1 MTADQLANV
10 IQAALSVAA
19 GFAAVSMAARF
30 LLTGYRLRKRDQCQ
44 VETAPAVAWYK
55 HPDMEPVLAG
65 RASTYVYYI
74 TFHTDS
80 GDILKLYLNPTEF
93 YSIEE
98 GSRGILTWQGTRF
111 WKFEQEV

>member
-1 MTADQLANV
+1 MTADQLANIIETV
-10 IQAALSVAA
+10 LYAVLIFVV
-19 GFAAVSMAARF
+19 VSMVIRF
-30 LLTGYRLRKRDQCQ
+30 ILMEYRLYKRDRAPM
-44 VETAPAVAWYK
+44 ETAPAIAWYK

-65 RASTYVYYI
+65 RSSTYVYYV

-80 GDILKLYLNPTEF
+80 GDILKLYMTPDQF

-98 GSRGILTWQGTRF
+98 GSRGILTWQGPKL